1 MISHTDL
8 ETFGLALIIG
18 AARSFGTFA
27 FLPFLSR
34 QNTTALIRVSLSVA
48 LVLPVIP
55 VIAAALP
62 PGHLE
67 MGSLFAV
74 LAREF
79 TLGILLGFG
88 IAVPFWAAEAIGF
101 VISNQSGATIA
112 SVINPTSGN
121 DSSDLAVLIYQAY
134 VVLFLASG
142 GLERLVDLLCQSYA
156 AFPAS
161 TSLLSFAPDFP
172 RHFLG
177 LLDQL
182 LRTGIGIAAPA
193 MIVMLL
199 AEFGLGIVSLFAPQM
214 QVFFLAMPVKAA
226 AALFVLVLYFPTMM
240 EYLYPSI
247 TALPELLK
255 ALARMVK

>member
-1 MISHTDL
+1 MSAHTNL
-8 ETFGLALIIG
+8 EMFALALIIG
-18 AARSFGTFA
+18 VARTFGTFA

-34 QNTTALIRVSLSVA
+34 QNTTALIRISVSVA
-48 LVLPVIP
+48 LALPAVPI
-55 VIAAALP
+55 IASSLP
-62 PGHLE
+62 PGNLE
-67 MGSLFAV
+67 IGSLLAV

-79 TLGILLGFG
+79 VLGILLGFG

-101 VISNQSGATIA
+101 VISNQSGATLA
-112 SVINPTSGN
+112 SIINPTSGN
-121 DSSDLAVLIYQAY
+121 DSSDLAMLIYQAY
-134 VVLFLASG
+134 VVLFLSSG

-156 AFPAS
+156 AFPVS
-161 TSLLSFAPDFP
+161 TSLLSFTPDFP

-182 LRTGIGIAAPA
+182 VRTGIGIAAPA

-199 AEFGLGIVSLFAPQM
+199 AEFGLGIISLFAPQM

-255 ALARMVK
+255 ALSRIVQ